1 MILQSLSSMWTALA
15 PAVGNHLWQSTVFAV
30 AAGLLTL
37 ALRKNH
43 ARARYW
49 LWLAAS
55 LKFLVP
61 FSLLTSLGS
70 RMAWSQGGAATQGA
84 LSFVI
89 EQVSRPFAQ
98 QVSSQSAPQGIFAS
112 LPGIL
117 AAAWACGFVAVLMV
131 WFARWRRVSAGI
143 RNTAPLREGR
153 EVKALRRLEQAGGIR
168 RKIEIFLSRASL
180 EPGILGIVKPMLVWP
195 QGISDRL
202 DDAHLEAILAHE
214 VWHVRRNDNL
224 AAAIHMVVEA
234 VFWFHP
240 LVWWLGARMVD
251 ERERACDEEVLQ
263 LGSQPQVYAESILKI
278 CEFCVGSPLACV
290 AGVTGSDLK
299 KRIANIMNRNIASK
313 LNLGKKLLLGTM
325 GAAAIALPIV
335 FGLAKPAHSQSHA
348 SGQDASAKTFA
359 FTRGYQQVSITPG
372 DSGNSVIQTRILFRP
387 DSFMAKNET
396 LQELIKLAYGVQ
408 ASQISGGPDWIATAR
423 FNVDAKLDNATVA
436 ELKKLSPEQQKME
449 RDQMFQNL
457 LADQFKVALHR
468 ESRLLPAQVLVIAKN
483 GPKIQQ
489 AQPGDTYPNG
499 IKGPDG
505 LPAGPHKFDF
515 GADGVI
521 VQALPMSFVSNNLA
535 MHLGQPV
542 VDRTGLTGDYD
553 FTVKWQPADGTT
565 VHKDEQRGAKV
576 STMPVSS
583 ISAHNAALI
592 AAIEEQLGLK
602 LEPQT
607 IPLPVLVIDRA
618 EKPAAN

>member
-15 PAVGNHLWQSTVFAV
+15 PAVGNHLWQSTLFAI

-61 FSLLTSLGS
+61 FSLLTALGS
-70 RMAWSQGGAATQGA
+70 RLTWSRASAATQGA

-98 QVSSQSAPQGIFAS
+98 QGVSQSPQTLLAG
-112 LPGIL
+112 LPAIL
-117 AAAWACGFVAVLMV
+117 AVAWICGFVAVLMI

-143 RNTAPLREGR
+143 RNAAPLHEGR
-153 EVKALRRLEQAGGIR
+153 EVEALRRLEQAGGVR

-180 EPGILGIVKPMLVWP
+180 EPGILGILKPVLVWP
-195 QGISDRL
+195 HGISDRL
-202 DDAHLEAILAHE
+202 EDAHLEAILAHE

-234 VFWFHP
+234 IFWFHP
-240 LVWWLGARMVD
+240 LVWWLGARMVE

-263 LGSQPQVYAESILKI
+263 LGSLPQVYAESILKI

-299 KRIANIMNRNIASK
+299 KRIANIMNKSIVRK
-313 LNLGKKLLLGTM
+313 LNFGKKLLLSAAGV
-325 GAAAIALPIV
+325 AAIALPIV
-335 FGLAKPAHSQSHA
+335 FGLAKPAHSQSQ
-348 SGQDASAKTFA
+348 SSSQDMAAKTFS
-359 FTRGYQQVSITPG
+359 FSHGYQQVSVTPG
-372 DSGNSVIQTRILFRP
+372 ETGNGIIQTRILFKP
-387 DSFMAKNET
+387 DSLMAKNQT
-396 LQELIKLAYGVQ
+396 LQELMKLAYGVQ
-408 ASQISGGPDWIATAR
+408 ASQISGGPDWLTTAR
-423 FNVDAKLDNATVA
+423 FNVEAKLDESTVA

-449 RDQMFQNL
+449 RDLMFQNL

-468 ESRLLPAQVLVIAKN
+468 ESRLLPGYALVIAKN
-483 GPKIQQ
+483 GPKVQ
-489 AQPGDTYPNG
+489 ASKPGDTYPNG
-499 IKGPDG
+499 IKGADG
-505 LPAGPHKFDF
+505 LPAGPHKFNF
-515 GADGVI
+515 GPEGVI
-521 VQALPMSFVSNNLA
+521 VQALPMSFVANNLA
-535 MHLGQPV
+535 IHLGEPV

-553 FTVKWQPADGTT
+553 FTMKFSPRGETAAKSNEQTGTKT
-565 VHKDEQRGAKV
+565 T
-576 STMPVSS
+576 TMPVSS
-583 ISAHNAALI
+583 ISAHNAAI
-592 AAIEEQLGLK
+592 VAAVEDQLGLK
-602 LEPQT
+602 LDPQT
-607 IPLPVLVIDRA
+607 IPLPVLIIDRA
-618 EKPAAN
+618 EKPESK

>member
-1 MILQSLSSMWTALA
+1 MIQQFLSSMWTGVAAGL
-15 PAVGNHLWQSTVFAV
+15 GNHLWQSTVFAA

-43 ARARYW
+43 ARARFR
-49 LWLAAS
+49 LWLIAS

-70 RMAWSQGGAATQGA
+70 RMAWSRGSDGTQGA

-98 QVSSQSAPQGIFAS
+98 QATSQAVPQTLFAG
-112 LPGIL
+112 LPALL
-117 AAAWACGFVAVLMV
+117 AAAWVCGFATVLMV

-143 RNTAPLREGR
+143 RNAAPLQEGR
-153 EVKALRRLEQAGGIR
+153 EVEALRRLEQAGGVR

-180 EPGILGIVKPMLVWP
+180 EPGILGIVKPVLVWP
-195 QGISDRL
+195 HGISDRL
-202 DDAHLEAILAHE
+202 EDAHLEAVLAHE

-234 VFWFHP
+234 IFWFHP

-263 LGSQPQVYAESILKI
+263 LGSQPQIYAESILKI

-299 KRIANIMNRNIASK
+299 KRIANIMNKNIVRK
-313 LNLGKKLLLGTM
+313 LNFGKKLLLSALGV
-325 GAAAIALPIV
+325 AAIAVPII
-335 FGLAKPAHSQSHA
+335 FGLVKPAHSQSQ
-348 SGQDASAKTFA
+348 SSSQDMGAKTFV
-359 FTRGYQQVSITPG
+359 FTRGYQQVSVTPG
-372 DSGNSVIQTRILFRP
+372 EAGNGIIQFRILFHP
-387 DSFMAKNET
+387 DSFTAKNQT

-408 ASQISGGPDWIATAR
+408 KSQISGGPDWLTTAR
-423 FNVDAKLDNATVA
+423 FNIEAKLDDSTVA
-436 ELKKLSPEQQKME
+436 ELKKLSPEQQKAE
-449 RDQMFQNL
+449 RDQMLQNL
-457 LADQFKVALHR
+457 LADQFKVAIHR
-468 ESRLLPAQVLVIAKN
+468 ESRLLPAEVLVIAKN
-483 GPKIQQ
+483 GPKIEP
-489 AQPGDTYPNG
+489 AKPGDTYPNG

-515 GADGVI
+515 GPDGVI
-521 VQALPMSFVSNNLA
+521 VQALPMSFVANNLA
-535 MHLGQPV
+535 MHLNQPV

-553 FTVKWQPADGTT
+553 FMLKFSPEGATAHEENGRKVTT
-565 VHKDEQRGAKV
+565 T
-576 STMPVSS
+576 SLSS
-583 ISAHNAALI
+583 LSARNAALVN
-592 AAIEEQLGLK
+592 AIEEQLGLK

-607 IPLPVLVIDRA
+607 IPLPVLVVDRA
-618 EKPAAN
+618 ENPAATN

>member
-1 MILQSLSSMWTALA
+1 MWTAVA
-15 PAVGNHLWQSTVFAV
+15 PGLGNHLWQSTLFA
-30 AAGLLTL
+30 ALAGLLTL

-49 LWLAAS
+49 LWLVAS

-70 RMAWSQGGAATQGA
+70 RLAWSRGSAPTQGA

-98 QVSSQSAPQGIFAS
+98 QAASQAAPQTVFAS
-112 LPGIL
+112 LPALL
-117 AAAWACGFVAVLMV
+117 AATWACGFVAVLVV
-131 WFARWRRVSAGI
+131 WITRWQRVSLGI

-153 EVKALRRLEQAGGIR
+153 EVEALRRLEQAGGVR

-180 EPGILGIVKPMLVWP
+180 EPGILGIVKPVLLWP
-195 QGISDRL
+195 HGISDRL
-202 DDAHLEAILAHE
+202 EDAHLEAILAHE

-224 AAAIHMVVEA
+224 AAAVHMVVEA
-234 VFWFHP
+234 IFWFHP

-299 KRIANIMNRNIASK
+299 KRIANIMNKNIVRK
-313 LNLGKKLLLGTM
+313 LNFGKKLLLSTLGV
-325 GAAAIALPIV
+325 AAIALPIF
-335 FGLAKPAHSQSHA
+335 FGLAKPAHSQPQS
-348 SGQDASAKTFA
+348 SSENMGAKTFA

-372 DSGNSVIQTRILFRP
+372 ETGNGIIQTRIHFHP
-387 DSFMAKNET
+387 DSFMAKNQT
-396 LQELIKLAYGVQ
+396 LQELLKLAYGVQ
-408 ASQISGGPDWIATAR
+408 ASQISGGPDWLATAT
-423 FNVDAKLDNATVA
+423 FNVEARLDDATVT

-449 RDQMFQNL
+449 RDLMFQNL

-468 ESRLLPAQVLVIAKN
+468 ESRLLPGYALVIAKN
-483 GPKIQQ
+483 GPKVQP
-489 AQPGDTYPNG
+489 AKPGDTYPNG

-505 LPAGPHKFDF
+505 LPAGPHKFTF
-515 GADGVI
+515 GPEGVI
-521 VQALPMSFVSNNLA
+521 VQALPMSFISNNLA
-535 MHLGQPV
+535 THLGEPV

-553 FTVKWQPADGTT
+553 FTMQFSPGGETAAKSNQQTGTKAT
-565 VHKDEQRGAKV
+565 
-576 STMPVSS
+576 TIPVSS
-583 ISAHNAALI
+583 ISAHNAALV
-592 AAIEEQLGLK
+592 AAVEEQLGLK
-602 LEPQT
+602 LDPQT
-607 IPLPVLVIDRA
+607 LPVPVLVIDRA